1 MSSLCHLDV
10 VSNVFCYSKFIHDKY
25 NYPVALSAY
34 IAGSV
39 YYLSMVLS
47 PFLGFVIV
55 RYDSF
60 LSISSSL

>member
-1 MSSLCHLDV
+1 MPPTS
-10 VSNVFCYSKFIHDKY
+10 
-25 NYPVALSAY
+25 SAY

-55 RYDSF
+55 
-60 LSISSSL
+60 SLIIVVIF

>member
-1 MSSLCHLDV
+1 VYSKILLLSYV
-10 VSNVFCYSKFIHDKY
+10 YVFCYSKFIQDKY
-25 NYPVALSAY
+25 NLPETTSGY

-55 RYDSF
+55 
-60 LSISSSL
+60 SLVLLLPYY

>member
-1 MSSLCHLDV
+1 MPPTS
-10 VSNVFCYSKFIHDKY
+10 
-25 NYPVALSAY
+25 SAY

-55 RYDSF
+55 SLIYVVIF
-60 LSISSSL
+60 LVSIMNVIKFLFFDIVLLLY

>member
-1 MSSLCHLDV
+1 MPPTS
-10 VSNVFCYSKFIHDKY
+10 
-25 NYPVALSAY
+25 SAY

-55 RYDSF
+55 SLIFVVIFLVSIMNAIKF
-60 LSISSSL
+60 LSFDIVLLLY